1 MAERNLSSEL
11 SLTTSPTKTRSSAS
25 VVALFIRHLLL
36 VSLVVAVVRFAV
48 PDVKERRDDLGRVTL
63 VGSIAVPDCSSCKN
77 SRTEKGHS
85 PRKLTRLPI
94 EVTQDKAF
102 KRKGLPVQLCE
113 FCDGDALERA
123 ISTQEKRSPSS

>member
-1 MAERNLSSEL
+1 MRLQLLA
-11 SLTTSPTKTRSSAS
+11 
-25 VVALFIRHLLL
+25 LL
-36 VSLVVAVVRFAV
+36 VAVMVKSAV
-48 PDVKERRDDLGRVTL
+48 PVVEGKPDDLGRVIL

-77 SRTEKGHS
+77 ARTEKGKT